1 MLPFSNW
8 STCGLHFVNDRSVL
22 MSVILCDDGCAVV
35 TVISSVGC
43 VGRES
48 MDEHLAALALTSLS
62 TSPASPILHST
73 IGKFLRVHIVHISA
87 CSILDILGA
96 TTTGTGGEVPQ
107 TFGLGGT
114 SNLLVP
120 LNFLVNLNFLRRL

>member
-1 MLPFSNW
+1 
-8 STCGLHFVNDRSVL
+8 